1 MVTKKLGDATATFYL
16 SKKGPS
22 GNPMVSVVVQG
33 STSIDKISS
42 AIIKGVTRDVDIMKK
57 LGLKACLACTSGVDI
72 NIRHR
77 FDDIINVKF

>member
-1 MVTKKLGDATATFYL
+1 MVTKKVGGAMATFYL

-22 GNPMVSVVVQG
+22 GNPMVNVVVVG
-33 STSIDKISS
+33 NTSIDKLGA

-57 LGLKACLACTSGVDI
+57 LGLKSCLACTSGVDI

-77 FDDIINVKF
+77 FDDVINVKF